1 MFNSKALIQ
10 DTYLPAADAALYT
23 VPAGYKDIVKELIL
37 CNTDVA
43 ARTVT
48 VCFMKGGGTLAKGT
62 ILDTFPLAA
71 KESKILALSSVM
83 NAADEIH
90 GVASAANVVTILASG
105 IEENV

>member
-1 MFNSKALIQ
+1 MFNSRAMVQ

-23 VPAGYKDIVKELIL
+23 VAAGYRGIVKEIIL

-48 VCFMKGGGTLAKGT
+48 ICFMKGGGTLAKGT
-62 ILDTFPLAA
+62 VLNAYSLAPN
-71 KESKILALSSVM
+71 ESKILSLSSVL
-83 NAADEIH
+83 NATDAIH